1 MSRLNGKSD
10 RARSAL
16 ERYLS
21 LESPTMRSKVY
32 EIIHLSGLEPD
43 DPMFLVLALTGQMR
57 VFLEAAPMELGQLLA
72 EWKFQ
77 NASSLSEIMS
87 AISLVK
93 QTQLEQASLIKENM
107 EAQRIKCI
115 SDIKEAGMTT
125 VSAIAEANQETL
137 EQIRETKKQNEE
149 LLEEIKIL
157 RAEALADKQSHIE
170 NMNALTSWVNK
181 TTNEFKL
188 THKQIDASHSEL
200 KKLQLKTFWLKLA
213 DWYSPLSALTI
224 VGGAGLIAGGWLTF
238 QKYNG
243 SVERFGRNITDWNLD
258 RIVKCQNDK
267 NPKCT
272 IWIVPPG
279 SPQRNE

>member
-93 QTQLEQASLIKENM
+93 QTQLEQAEVIKENM

-170 NMNALTSWVNK
+170 NMNTLISWVNK

-188 THKQIDASHSEL
+188 THKQIDASHSDL